1 MCEFAAVSTMA
12 PPRCHRHQLLLVVLM
27 LGIMGSSSFS
37 SQEQCPPI
45 CACLGNTVDCS
56 NGHLPQIPARL
67 PSWTGI
73 LWVTLVLTAVTE
85 QLIASHH
92 IEETDAGVDRPLYL
106 RNKHTAVSGAMEIC
120 LVVIQYLFVRP
131 EVILMVFKTVNS
143 ISRNY
148 MVWETCGYYPI
159 SKIKF
164 P

>member
-1 MCEFAAVSTMA
+1 MRVMCEFAAVSTMA

-73 LWVTLVLTAVTE
+73 LWVTVVLTAVTE

-106 RNKHTAVSGAMEIC
+106 RNKLYDKLYNHKITALIYCSFWCHGD
-120 LVVIQYLFVRP
+120 LP
-131 EVILMVFKTVNS
+131 
-143 ISRNY
+143 
-148 MVWETCGYYPI
+148 CGYTIPLG
-159 SKIKF
+159 
-164 P
+164 